1 MTPLALETLRL
12 DRAGAVAVL
21 VLDSPPVNAFDPRMQ
36 RDLERALDAVE
47 ADPAIRV
54 LRFESAN
61 PDYFVAHYDLAAILA
76 EPDGPPRTA
85 PGGFNRLMRRLRDL
99 AAVTVAKVA
108 GAARGGGCELL
119 LALDMR
125 FASRQRAV
133 FAFPEAALGILAAG
147 GGTQRLPATIGR
159 ARALEM
165 LLGCADL
172 SADAAE
178 RYGLVNRALDDAE
191 LDGHV
196 DGLCERIAVRPP
208 RAVALAKL
216 AARVGGGEEGAGEAL
231 EALLLDLLKA
241 EPEARRRMRSFIAA
255 GGQTA
260 AGERDF
266 ADLLELRG
274 EEGQPG

>member
-12 DRAGAVAVL
+12 ERDGAVAAL
-21 VLDSPPVNAFDPRMQ
+21 VFDSPPLNLFGPAMQ
-36 RDLERALDAVE
+36 RDLERALDEVE
-47 ADPAIRV
+47 ADPGVRV

-61 PDYFVAHYDLAAILA
+61 PEYFVAHYDLEAILA
-76 EPDGPPRTA
+76 ETDGEPRTV
-85 PGGFNRLMRRLRDL
+85 PGGFNRLMARLRQL
-99 AAVTVAKVA
+99 AAVTVATVA

-165 LLGCADL
+165 LLGCEDVA
-172 SADAAE
+172 AEVAE

-191 LDGHV
+191 LDAHV
-196 DGLCERIAVRPP
+196 DGLCARIAAQPP
-208 RAVALAKL
+208 RALALTKL
-216 AARVGGGEEGAGEAL
+216 AAGIATGEEGSGEAL
-231 EALLLDLLKA
+231 EALLLDLLKTK
-241 EPEARRRMRSFIAA
+241 PEARRRMLDFIAA

-274 EEGQPG
+274 GEGQLG